1 LKFVVIADTHGRH
14 RQVKLPKGDVLIHAG
29 DFTYRGEKAE
39 TLDFIKWFRQQQYG
53 CKILI
58 AGNHDFYFEKTPA
71 RDLEDLLGDDIIY
84 LNDTGLKFHHLNI
97 WGSPITP
104 KFFNWAFNRSRGNE
118 IMKHWKLIPQDTD
131 LLITHGPPFGI
142 LDQIYSESHVGDK
155 DLLQA
160 VKAVRPRV
168 HVFGHIHESFGHTK
182 NADIHFIN
190 ASQMN
195 ENYQLV
201 NRPIVFEL

>member
-39 TLDFIKWFRQQQYG
+39 TEDFLKWFKQQVYTT
-53 CKILI
+53 KILI
-58 AGNHDFYFEKTPA
+58 AGNHDFYFEKATA
-71 RDLEDLLGDDIIY
+71 KQLNDLLPDDIIY
-84 LNDTGLKFHHLNI
+84 LNDSGTQIGDVKI

-104 KFFNWAFNRSRGNE
+104 KFFNWAFNRRRGEE
-118 IMKHWKLIPQDTD
+118 IRRHWNMIPADTQ

-142 LDQIYSESHVGDK
+142 LDQIFNESHVGDK
-155 DLLQA
+155 DLLHT
-160 VKAVRPRV
+160 VKQVRPKV

-182 NADIHFIN
+182 HNDIHFIN